1 MIWTSHLL
9 LYFRQIFPFKFLLFP
24 FPWKFL
30 GRFGFRIWF
39 RMGSDSEL
47 GNGFDTN
54 TRSRSQVWLI
64 LSQEE
69 CQQII
74 RQSDNIRSRLMRR
87 LLSAPGRS
95 CLLGKLWRFTQ
106 NLWQDKSNIF
116 HFSERSRS
124 WFLEGEGRGRRGDRP
139 GAQNLNLIRNTLKYI
154 VINPGRFNLPTNIPC
169 NLVHFIF
176 PSPVTLFVCLF
187 VPSSCLPPRLCRIS
201 PDHLHLPDLSTQTL
215 KWLQGP
221 AGEEEE
227 WPSLSRRLPGHGSL
241 GGPHEGVS
249 CVSWCHGVMALL
261 SAHVECRSN
270 SWTASCQCPQSGP
283 TPGQSPSD
291 SRLRLRPRVHG
302 SYTLSAV
309 TPVFIAATSHS
320 PGQSQVHIITVV
332 TRGNEESNCD
342 NKIRP
347 R

>member
-1 MIWTSHLL
+1 
-9 LYFRQIFPFKFLLFP
+9 
-24 FPWKFL
+24 
-30 GRFGFRIWF
+30 
-39 RMGSDSEL
+39 MGSDSEL
-47 GNGFDTN
+47 GNGLTV
-54 TRSRSQVWLI
+54 TLWPGAGARSDWYYHKKSANKLFGNQTTSGPAWWGDYYRSW
-64 LSQEE
+64 SE
-69 CQQII
+69 
-74 RQSDNIRSRLMRR
+74 
-87 LLSAPGRS
+87 LSAWQIVKVYPEFMTRQIQYFSFLRAEPELVPG
-95 CLLGKLWRFTQ
+95 GG
-106 NLWQDKSNIF
+106 
-116 HFSERSRS
+116 
-124 WFLEGEGRGRRGDRP
+124 GEGAGGGDRP

-201 PDHLHLPDLSTQTL
+201 PDHLHLPDLNTQTL

-302 SYTLSAV
+302 SYTLSVV

-332 TRGNEESNCD
+332 TRGNKESNCD